1 MSSQKTLMCTKM
13 LQMRTTA
20 VCMLF
25 DVTNVL
31 AICPALSPL
40 ASRQCV
46 ITAAIQGKV
55 LPSITHKIAVS
66 EP

>member
-1 MSSQKTLMCTKM
+1 M